1 MVVTDVAFEN
11 PYAKDVLILTNN
23 YDGDAHDLVS
33 FIELEVFKYGYSIQE
48 IWKLAKNVY
57 GEEIFDIYNGTVGVD
72 SKDNNGRKSN
82 NRQNDGTLSDNENG
96 KRTFA
101 RGSKADREIK
111 LSLKDS
117 VGNTLSQEQAEFF
130 KDSNEDVVK
139 IVREDILEHERT
151 ESTYKESLFWEN
163 LYGEELVSE
172 YSADSFGSYQEIK
185 TGRWR
190 PGSRIDGRRI
200 DENGQLV
207 QDRRGSSSEVETNE
221 KISFSLKED
230 TRFKECC
237 ILPDFFSNVLSFSLN
252 LCIIVSE
259 SRLLR
264 LSGNWS
270 SGVSNKFWLFLF
282 LLIAGQSRSDL

>member
-23 YDGDAHDLVS
+23 YDGDAHDLVL

-48 IWKLAKNVY
+48 IWKLSKNVY

-139 IVREDILEHERT
+139 IVRDSIYEYEQR
-151 ESTYKESLFWEN
+151 ESTNETSIPYQNMF
-163 LYGEELVSE
+163 GEEFVME
-172 YSADSFGSYQEIK
+172 YFCDDFGSYQEIK

-190 PGSRIDGRRI
+190 PGSRIDGGQV

-207 QDRRGSSSEVETNE
+207 QDGRGSASEVETNE
-221 KISFSLKED
+221 KISFSLKE
-230 TRFKECC
+230 
-237 ILPDFFSNVLSFSLN
+237 N
-252 LCIIVSE
+252 
-259 SRLLR
+259 
-264 LSGNWS
+264 
-270 SGVSNKFWLFLF
+270 
-282 LLIAGQSRSDL
+282 Q